1 MNEEQIFGATSP
13 SGAVDDPV
21 AAAIMALLVEN
32 DTGKAITPE
41 MAARA
46 YAETRRRKNDPPD
59 LWRRYLNAVR
69 QQSIHLARAGRI
81 EILRKGKPADPNDF
95 KGVYRLRLKANG
107 DG

>member
-1 MNEEQIFGATSP
+1 MNEEKISGATSP

-81 EILRKGKPADPNDF
+81 EILRKGKPANPNDF
-95 KGVYRLRLKANG
+95 KGVYRLRLKVDG

>member
-1 MNEEQIFGATSP
+1 MNEEKISGATSP

-95 KGVYRLRLKANG
+95 KGIYRLRLKA
-107 DG
+107 DGEG